1 VRTRVLL
8 ADDHVLVRAGIRALL
23 DTMDDIEVIGE
34 ASDGREALA
43 LVRQH
48 KPDVILM
55 DISMSGLNGLDAT
68 AIVARDHPDTRVIIL
83 SMHAGESSVQQAL
96 GAGAAGYLLKEA
108 AVAELPMAIRA
119 VMEGKR
125 FISPAVSAI
134 VVDGFLS
141 GRDREAGPLRTLTL
155 RQREILQLLAEGRS
169 AKEVAFA
176 LGLSVKT
183 VETHRR
189 QIMDRLQIFDLAGLV
204 RFAIRSGLVSP
215 DS

>member
-1 VRTRVLL
+1 VKTRVLL

-23 DTMDDIEVIGE
+23 DTMDDIDVIGE
-34 ASDGREALA
+34 TGDGRAALE
-43 LVRQH
+43 LVGRDH
-48 KPDVILM
+48 PDIVLM
-55 DISMSGLNGLDAT
+55 DISMPQLNGLDAT
-68 AIVARDHPDTRVIIL
+68 AIVARDHPSTRVIIL
-83 SMHAGESSVQQAL
+83 SMHGSEESVQQAL
-96 GAGAAGYLLKEA
+96 AAGAKGYLLKEA
-108 AVAELPMAIRA
+108 AVAELPMAISA

-141 GRDREAGPLRTLTL
+141 ARDREAGPLRTLTL

-176 LGLSVKT
+176 LHLSVKT

-189 QIMDRLQIFDLAGLV
+189 QIMERLQIFDLAGLV
-204 RFAIRSGLVSP
+204 RFAIRAGLISS
-215 DS
+215 DT